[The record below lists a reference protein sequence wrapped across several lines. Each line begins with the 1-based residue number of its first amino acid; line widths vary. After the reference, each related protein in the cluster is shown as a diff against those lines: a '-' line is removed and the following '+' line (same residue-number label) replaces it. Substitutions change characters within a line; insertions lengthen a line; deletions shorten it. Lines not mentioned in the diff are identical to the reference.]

1 MITTGE
7 LLLFPRTGC
16 ALSAEKKRNTAAQ
29 EKEASKPSPT
39 HPTDRIS
46 EGRHESDGKQSHA
59 GNAIV

>member
-29 EKEASKPSPT
+29 EKEASKPFPDAS
-39 HPTDRIS
+39 
-46 EGRHESDGKQSHA
+46 KWKNQ
-59 GNAIV
+59 